1 MEASGIAT
9 TETRVVQ
16 SLPPSVQHAL
26 AQMDVQ
32 SQNAFFFEYQAKQ
45 KSVMVARLLS
55 FLLGW
60 HYIYLRKTGM
70 QFLYW
75 ASWFFICPGFIWW
88 IVDLV
93 RMKTKVEAAN
103 ELVAREILQ
112 NLAIGNQFKTS
123 VPRVW
128 IPSGATPCAAGAA
141 CPSCGGT
148 RAGLFL
154 LSGDPLAAVKA
165 NAGVTVFLLVIAGLT
180 AGGVIRPA
188 ELLGV
193 AKPND

>member
-1 MEASGIAT
+1 MSDPFSSPPPLPPPANNSGSFNAGVVPGTSFQGGPKMEPSGIAT

-45 KSVMVARLLS
+45 KSVVVARLLS

-75 ASWFFICPGFIWW
+75 ASWFFGIWPGLIWW

-93 RMKTKVEAAN
+93 RMKTKVAVAN

-112 NLAIGNQFKTS
+112 SLAIGNQFKTS
-123 VPRVW
+123 
-128 IPSGATPCAAGAA
+128 IPPT
-141 CPSCGGT
+141 
-148 RAGLFL
+148 
-154 LSGDPLAAVKA
+154 
-165 NAGVTVFLLVIAGLT
+165 
-180 AGGVIRPA
+180 
-188 ELLGV
+188 
-193 AKPND
+193 

>member
-1 MEASGIAT
+1 MSDPFSTPPPPPPPKNYGGMVKVPGTSYRGGPKMEAPKIAT
-9 TETRVVQ
+9 TETRVIR

-45 KSVMVARLLS
+45 KSVVVARLLS

-75 ASWFFICPGFIWW
+75 ASWFFGFWPGFIWW
-88 IVDLV
+88 IVDIV
-93 RMKTKVEAAN
+93 RMGTKVAVAN

-112 NLAIGNQFKTS
+112 SLAFGNQFKNS
-123 VPRVW
+123 EP
-128 IPSGATPCAAGAA
+128 
-141 CPSCGGT
+141 
-148 RAGLFL
+148 
-154 LSGDPLAAVKA
+154 
-165 NAGVTVFLLVIAGLT
+165 
-180 AGGVIRPA
+180 PA
-188 ELLGV
+188 
-193 AKPND
+193 

>member
-1 MEASGIAT
+1 MSDPFSSPPPLPPSNNSGSQGSGVVPGTSFPGGPGMEASGIAT

-32 SQNAFFFEYQAKQ
+32 SQNAFFFEYQTKQ

-75 ASWFFICPGFIWW
+75 ASWLFLTPGIIWW

-93 RMKTKVEAAN
+93 RMGTKVAVAN

-123 VPRVW
+123 
-128 IPSGATPCAAGAA
+128 TP
-141 CPSCGGT
+141 P
-148 RAGLFL
+148 
-154 LSGDPLAAVKA
+154 V
-165 NAGVTVFLLVIAGLT
+165 
-180 AGGVIRPA
+180 
-188 ELLGV
+188 
-193 AKPND
+193 

>member
-1 MEASGIAT
+1 MSDPFSSPPPLPPSNNSGSYGGGVVPVTSFQGGPGMEASGIAT

-123 VPRVW
+123 VPRV
-128 IPSGATPCAAGAA
+128 
-141 CPSCGGT
+141 
-148 RAGLFL
+148 
-154 LSGDPLAAVKA
+154 
-165 NAGVTVFLLVIAGLT
+165 
-180 AGGVIRPA
+180 
-188 ELLGV
+188 
-193 AKPND
+193 

>member
-1 MEASGIAT
+1 MSDPFSSPPPPPPSNNYGGMVKVPGTSYRGGPKIETPKIDT
-9 TETRVVQ
+9 TETRIVG

-45 KSVMVARLLS
+45 KSVVVARLLS
-55 FLLGW
+55 FFLGW

-75 ASWFFICPGFIWW
+75 ASWFMGGIGFFWW

-93 RMKTKVEAAN
+93 RMGTKVAAAN

-123 VPRVW
+123 AP
-128 IPSGATPCAAGAA
+128 P
-141 CPSCGGT
+141 
-148 RAGLFL
+148 
-154 LSGDPLAAVKA
+154 
-165 NAGVTVFLLVIAGLT
+165 
-180 AGGVIRPA
+180 
-188 ELLGV
+188 E
-193 AKPND
+193 